1 VPRKVVITGVGS
13 VTPFGTGVR
22 AFIDGWCAGT
32 PAITEGEGRCVGFD
46 ASRHL
51 SRKESHRADRFVHFV
66 VVAAD
71 EAVSQAGWDDGLSVE
86 RERIGSIV
94 GAGFGGVNT
103 SDAQHEILRTEGWRR
118 VNPLT
123 VPKIMGN
130 APAAALSLRYG
141 LGGPSFQTGA
151 ACAAGASAVA
161 NAFRL
166 IRGGEIDACLAGGT
180 EASLTDFSRAS
191 FKIMGAISPSG
202 CSRPFDARRDGFV
215 LGEGAGVLALEA
227 EEVARARGATILA
240 EIGGIGETSDSYH
253 LTSPDPKANAAARAI
268 GQSLK
273 MAGLTP
279 EDVDYVNAH
288 GTSTP
293 LNDAAETVALKRALG
308 EERARAVPT
317 SSAKSAIGHL
327 VGAAGAVEA
336 VALVASLHEKVAPPT
351 LGYEE
356 PDPACDLDYVF
367 EGPRSLQP
375 KDGRLVGLSN
385 SFGFGGHNSVL
396 CMVARA

>member
-1 VPRKVVITGVGS
+1 MPRKVVVTGVGA

-22 AFIDGWCAGT
+22 AFIDGWCSGT
-32 PAITEGEGRCVGFD
+32 PAITEGEGRCAGFD

-51 SRKESHRADRFVHFV
+51 SRKESHRADRFVHFAI
-66 VVAAD
+66 VAAD
-71 EAVSQAGWDDGLSVE
+71 EAIHQAGWDKALPVE
-86 RERIGSIV
+86 SERVGSII

-103 SDAQHEILRTEGWRR
+103 GDAQKEVMRTEGWRR

-130 APAAALSLRYG
+130 AAAATLALRFG

-166 IRGGEIDACLAGGT
+166 IRSGEIDACLAGGS

-191 FKIMGAISPSG
+191 FRIMGAISPSG
-202 CSRPFDARRDGFV
+202 LSRPFDARRDGFV

-227 EEVARARGATILA
+227 EEVTRTRGATILA
-240 EIGGIGETSDSYH
+240 EVGGIGETSDSYH
-253 LTSPDPKANAAARAI
+253 LTSPDPKAIAAARAI
-268 GQSLK
+268 GQALA
-273 MAGLTP
+273 MAGFTP
-279 EDVDYVNAH
+279 NDVDYINAH

-293 LNDAAETVALKRALG
+293 LNDAAETVALKLALG
-308 EERARAVPT
+308 SECAVKVPI

-336 VALVASLHEKVAPPT
+336 VALIASLHERVAPPT
-351 LGYEE
+351 LSYGEL
-356 PDPACDLDYVF
+356 DPACDLDYVP
-367 EGPRSLQP
+367 EGPRALQL

>member
-1 VPRKVVITGVGS
+1 M
-13 VTPFGTGVR
+13 
-22 AFIDGWCAGT
+22 DGWCGGA
-32 PAITEGEGRCVGFD
+32 PAITEGEGRCVGFEARD
-46 ASRHL
+46 HL
-51 SRKESHRADRFVHFV
+51 SRKESHRTDRFVHFS
-66 VVAAD
+66 VVASD
-71 EAVSQAGWDDGLSVE
+71 EAVCQAGWGE
-86 RERIGSIV
+86 RLPTEPERIGSIV

-103 SDAQHEILRTEGWRR
+103 SDAQQEVMRNEGWRR

-130 APAAALSLRYG
+130 AAAAALALRYG

-151 ACAAGASAVA
+151 ACASGASAVV

-166 IRGGEIDACLAGGT
+166 IRSGEIDACLAGGS
-180 EASLTDFSRAS
+180 EASLTDFSRAT
-191 FKIMGAISPSG
+191 FRIMGAISPSG
-202 CSRPFDARRDGFV
+202 FSRPFDARRDGFI

-227 EEVARARGATILA
+227 EEVACARGAVILA
-240 EIGGIGETSDSYH
+240 EVAGIGETSDSYH
-253 LTSPDPKANAAARAI
+253 LTSPDPEANAAARAI
-268 GQSLK
+268 SQALV
-273 MAGLTP
+273 MAGLTAQ
-279 EDVDYVNAH
+279 DVDYVNAH

-293 LNDAAETVALKRALG
+293 LNDAAETAALKRALG
-308 EERARAVPT
+308 PECAMAIPT

-351 LGYEE
+351 LSYEE
-356 PDPACDLDYVF
+356 PDPACDLDYVPG
-367 EGPRSLQP
+367 GPRPLQLK